1 MPFVIKTHW
10 KIFVDL
16 LKWPSYWNIWEWCF
30 MNSNNINLLKKSFNL
45 FSLDKRME
53 QAKKERYEDDNLK
66 NLNSSLRI

>member
-1 MPFVIKTHW
+1 
-10 KIFVDL
+10 
-16 LKWPSYWNIWEWCF
+16 